1 MTKFVNILLCQ
12 QIDGRNRAG
21 FVASARFLVPIC
33 HQIARARKFCSNL
46 CQISIQ
52 SA

>member
-1 MTKFVNILLCQ
+1 MTKFVNILYQ

-21 FVASARFLVPIC
+21 FVASTRFLVPIC
-33 HQIARARKFCSNL
+33 HQIARARRSCSNL